1 MFAVRC
7 WLIIAAIYLI
17 DHGVGVDLAEIR
29 RLNALAIMRENALDE
44 MGFALCLGKEEA
56 FMESV
61 LALGTSKKIN
71 DALAR
76 LMEQT
81 FSKPNLWLDHKE
93 GRGQAGPSFDL
104 FG

>member
-1 MFAVRC
+1 MS
-7 WLIIAAIYLI
+7 
-17 DHGVGVDLAEIR
+17 VDLAETR

-44 MGFALCLGKEEA
+44 MGFALCLGKEEEYMA
-56 FMESV
+56 AV
-61 LALGTSKKIN
+61 LALGTTKKIN

-81 FSKPNLWLDHKE
+81 FSKPSLWMDHKD
-93 GRGQAGPSFDL
+93 GSGQAGPSYDL